1 MNINGKE
8 LILTGDTVKLVPL
21 EQIHEVPLWKASDK
35 EEIWT
40 YMATKIES
48 QEELSAEIKKAL
60 IAKEQGSQYPFAVF
74 HKERNEIVGST
85 RFLDISIANKSAE
98 IGFTWYHP
106 SVWRTKV
113 NTECK
118 YLLLMHA
125 FENWHLNRVFFKT
138 DGRNTRSQQAIA
150 RLGAVKEG
158 VMRKDR
164 IISDGYVRDTV
175 YYSILNEE
183 WPIIKKRLL
192 EKMK

>member
-1 MNINGKE
+1 MNINEKE
-8 LILTGDTVKLVPL
+8 LILTGDTVKLMPL
-21 EQIHEVPLWKASDK
+21 EQIHEVPLWEASDK
-35 EEIWT
+35 KEIWT
-40 YMATKIES
+40 YMATKIVS
-48 QEELSAEIKKAL
+48 QEELSAEITKAL
-60 IAKEQGSQYPFAVF
+60 IAKEQGSQYPFAVL
-74 HKERNEIVGST
+74 HKEKNEIVGST

-113 NTECK
+113 NSECK
-118 YLLLMHA
+118 YLLLKHA

-164 IISDGYVRDTV
+164 IISDGYARDTV
-175 YYSILNEE
+175 YYSILIQE

-192 EKMK
+192 EKMN